1 MRRRYL
7 YPALSGFF
15 AAFLIG
21 AVATFAQQDKPTV
34 PPAEQ
39 VAPVADTSKE
49 IVKVF
54 PPPQNAKFTEAQTE
68 VALAQARLETAQA
81 KLRLMLYAIA
91 DEMQL
96 TIEEKNTC
104 PYGQNANGNWIFRCP
119 PKDTTAKKTDKPPG
133 KAVAK
138 Q

>member
-1 MRRRYL
+1 MLKRFNFL
-7 YPALSGFF
+7 VLVALVLLAASG
-15 AAFLIG
+15 
-21 AVATFAQQDKPTV
+21 FAQQPPTTEK
-34 PPAEQ
+34 PAEQ
-39 VAPVADTSKE
+39 VAPAADTSKE
-49 IVKVF
+49 IIKVF
-54 PPPQNAKFTEAQTE
+54 PSPQNAKFTEAQTE

-119 PKDTTAKKTDKPPG
+119 PKETAKKTDKPPG